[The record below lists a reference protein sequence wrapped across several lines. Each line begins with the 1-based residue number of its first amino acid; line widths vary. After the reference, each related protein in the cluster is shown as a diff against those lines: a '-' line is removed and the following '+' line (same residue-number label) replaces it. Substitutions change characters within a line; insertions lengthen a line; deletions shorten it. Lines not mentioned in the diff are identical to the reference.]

1 MKNYKILENRPELTS
16 EQIMKGM
23 DFAKIKTSAA
33 IAKASLLKALIIQS
47 VFGIIVISSC
57 VLIYQNYKFSA
68 HDKKQPIVV
77 DTTKTIVAT
86 EKDSIISPKGTVTN
100 KVPITIVESITIV
113 NKSAHL
119 PELPVDTTSK
129 NSNANNNSEKY
140 SDQSPVS
147 NEKTSDDALA
157 KNGEGLKNDAES
169 KSINKLNRLTKCK
182 LWKPKKFCDLPK
194 GVNLSSSYD
203 VDDAEYDYV
212 SCQEATKN
220 MATMKAVWV
229 TIKTSGRSKLQLE
242 SQLKNITLVGVNNGK
257 LLHPLM
263 IATVADGSTFFG
275 NKFKAKKFAAIY
287 NGQMDFFLFFSEA
300 EIGDKIIINNF
311 IETIIQ
317 E

>member
-1 MKNYKILENRPELTS
+1 MKNKMLENRPELTN

-23 DFAKIKTSAA
+23 DFAKIKNSAA
-33 IAKASLLKALIIQS
+33 IAKASLLKALIIKS
-47 VFGIIVISSC
+47 VLGIIVISFS

-68 HDKKQPIVV
+68 PDKKQPIVV
-77 DTTKTIVAT
+77 DTIKTIVTA

-100 KVPITIVESITIV
+100 KVPITIVESTTIA

-119 PELPVDTTSK
+119 SQSPVDTTSK
-129 NSNANNNSEKY
+129 NVNANNNSEKY
-140 SDQSPVS
+140 SDQSPAN
-147 NEKTSDDALA
+147 NEKTYDDALA
-157 KNGEGLKNDAES
+157 KNGEHVKKGTEP

-194 GVNLSSSYD
+194 GINLSSSYD
-203 VDDAEYDYV
+203 VDAAEYDYV

-242 SQLKNITLVGVNNGK
+242 SQLKNITLIGANNGK
-257 LLHPLM
+257 SLHPLM
-263 IATVADGSTFFG
+263 IAAVADGSTFFG
-275 NKFKAKKFAAIY
+275 NNFKAKKFIANY

-300 EIGDKIIINNF
+300 EIGDEIIINNF